1 MMIRFSYHPR
11 FFYRN
16 RVLTLVFLV
25 GIFTWNLGNT
35 EDNATPLVQRL
46 PGELKWQENP
56 KLHGLQTSILVGDP
70 TKPEP
75 YAERIKIPAHF
86 KLNPHSHSNSS
97 RMVTVL
103 AGTLY
108 HAFGDQFDESK
119 LEVFPPG
126 SFFTE
131 PENRPHY
138 GLTKDEEVILQL
150 NAVGPA
156 DIRYV
161 ETPTIE

>member
-1 MMIRFSYHPR
+1 MMIHFSYQTL
-11 FFYRN
+11 FFHRKTA
-16 RVLTLVFLV
+16 LILVFLAGV
-25 GIFTWNLGNT
+25 FAQNLGNT
-35 EDNATPLVQRL
+35 KDNVTPLVQRL
-46 PGELKWQENP
+46 PGELKWQKNP
-56 KLHGLQTSILVGDP
+56 QLHGLQTVMLIGDP

-75 YAERIKIPAHF
+75 YAERIKIPAGS

-103 AGTLY
+103 AGTFY
-108 HAFGDQFDESK
+108 YAFGEQFDESK
-119 LEVFPPG
+119 LKAFPPG

-156 DIRYV
+156 DTRYV
-161 ETPTIE
+161 ETPTIK